1 MENIINFNNISL
13 SYQGKSKRVDLF
25 ENLNLTFDKNEYA
38 VILGKS
44 GSGKTTILNL
54 IAGFLSPDKGNITV
68 AGNNIMEY
76 DQKAL
81 CDYRNKSIGFVFQ
94 FFNLINQFTVVE
106 NVMAPLLIGGLQKK
120 EAKSKALEL
129 IDGIGL
135 KDRAKHYPYELSG
148 GEQQR
153 VCIARALANNP
164 DIILADEPTGNLDEE
179 TGKHILDMFDDIHK
193 QGKTIIMVTHDNDIA
208 DRATRVVRMN
218 ELTLH

>member
-1 MENIINFNNISL
+1 MDSIISFNNISL
-13 SYQGKSKRVDLF
+13 SYQGKSMRVDLF
-25 ENLNLTFDKNEYA
+25 ENLNLTFNQNEYA

-54 IAGFLSPDKGNITV
+54 IAGFLCPDKGSITV
-68 AGNNIMEY
+68 AGNNIMQY
-76 DQKAL
+76 DKRQL
-81 CDYRNKSIGFVFQ
+81 CDYRNKRIGYVFQ
-94 FFNLINQFTVVE
+94 FFNLINQFTVLE

-120 EAKSKALEL
+120 EAKFKALAL
-129 IDGIGL
+129 IEDIGL
-135 KDRAKHYPYELSG
+135 RDRAKHYPYELSG

-193 QGKTIIMVTHDNDIA
+193 KGKTIIMVTHDNDIA
-208 DRATRVVRMN
+208 GRATRVIQMN
-218 ELTLH
+218 NI